1 MYNFSNLYHTS
12 SVERKNDRMNKN
24 NKKVVC
30 RPCKEENN
38 WEIQAPDGH
47 VYQKHY
53 QTKAECVKQARK
65 YAQEFA
71 CELVVEDK
79 NQQ

>member
-1 MYNFSNLYHTS
+1 M
-12 SVERKNDRMNKN
+12 KN
-24 NKKVVC
+24 NNKSKKVVC

-38 WEIQAPDGH
+38 WEIMEPNGQ
-47 VYQKHY
+47 VQTKHY
-53 QTKAECVKQARK
+53 KTKNECVKQARK

-79 NQQ
+79 N

>member
-1 MYNFSNLYHTS
+1 
-12 SVERKNDRMNKN
+12 MNK

-47 VYQKHY
+47 VYSKHY

-79 NQQ
+79 KQQ